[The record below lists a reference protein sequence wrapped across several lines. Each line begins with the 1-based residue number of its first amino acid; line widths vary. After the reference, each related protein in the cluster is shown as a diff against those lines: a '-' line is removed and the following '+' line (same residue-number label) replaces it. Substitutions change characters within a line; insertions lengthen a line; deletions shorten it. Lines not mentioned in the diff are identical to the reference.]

1 MHFDDRLATALRT
14 RADGEGMRRIQLR
27 QLLDLLGTS
36 PAEARGDLIDTAF
49 VTLGDL
55 INAIPANHCAAI
67 LAETGLRLRSP
78 RLVAALA
85 RNAGVIG
92 KAAVLRAELSA
103 EQWLDLIP
111 ALPAASR
118 AYLRDRADLPP
129 TITPLLDRLGVHDRA
144 LPPATD
150 AAVDANA
157 PAVAPPPQAWQADPD
172 PYPGPYHGISALV
185 RRIEA
190 YRQARAGSDHRST
203 AESPRL
209 PLPETAS
216 PTPPTP
222 IATFDF
228 ATDPEG
234 QIVWSDAA
242 IMPMVNG
249 LRLAAI
255 DGSSGLTPS
264 PALTDALRQRQPLH
278 DEPVSITGAP
288 AITGAWIVTAIPW
301 FDSLTGRHM
310 GWRGRMRRPIAP
322 ETALTAHPAAQAVE
336 ADRIRQLLHELR
348 TPINAIQG
356 FAEVIQ
362 QQLFGPT
369 PHAYR
374 ALAANIVG
382 DAAQML
388 AAFDELERLARL
400 ETSALTLE
408 SGATDAAAVFALT
421 MAQLEPHLHPRGNGF
436 ALETADEALF
446 VPLAKIEL
454 ERIAWRL
461 LATLGGSCTGDEV
474 LTARLRR
481 SANHARLDIAL
492 PAALAALDDTGL
504 FSASAETVHQTIAA
518 GVFGAG
524 FALRLTR
531 AETAAAGGRLTR
543 TGAMMSLELPL
554 CVDAMPAPA
563 ALQSA

>member
-1 MHFDDRLATALRT
+1 MHFDDRLATVLRT

-49 VTLGDL
+49 VTLDNL
-55 INAIPANHCAAI
+55 INAIPANHCAEI

-85 RNAGVIG
+85 RIAGIIG
-92 KAAVLRAELSA
+92 RTAVLRAELSA

-111 ALPAASR
+111 ALPPSSR
-118 AYLRDRADLPP
+118 AHLRDRADLPP
-129 TITPLLDRLGVHDRA
+129 AIMPVLDRLGVHDRA
-144 LPPATD
+144 LPPA
-150 AAVDANA
+150 ANPA
-157 PAVAPPPQAWQADPD
+157 PQEWQAN
-172 PYPGPYHGISALV
+172 PGPYHGISALV

-190 YRQARAGSDHRST
+190 YRQARANTDHPDT
-203 AESPRL
+203 VESPRV

-216 PTPPTP
+216 PLATAP

-234 QIVWSDAA
+234 QIIWSEAA
-242 IMPMVNG
+242 VMPMVSG

-255 DGSSGLTPS
+255 DGSSGLAPS
-264 PALTDALRQRQPLH
+264 PIVAEALRQRQPLH
-278 DEPVSITGAP
+278 NEPVTITGAP
-288 AITGAWIVTAIPW
+288 AIAGAWIVSATPW

-310 GWRGRMRRPIAP
+310 GWRGRMRRPTAP
-322 ETALTAHPAAQAVE
+322 EAARTAHAAVQAAE

-388 AAFDELERLARL
+388 AAFDELERLAKL
-400 ETSALTLE
+400 ETAALTLE
-408 SGATDAAAVFALT
+408 SGATDAAGVFALT
-421 MAQLEPHLHPRGNGF
+421 MAQLEPHLHPRGSGF
-436 ALETADEALF
+436 ALETAGEALF

-461 LATLGGSCTGDEV
+461 LATLGGSCAGDEM

-481 SANHARLDIAL
+481 SANQARLEIAL

-531 AETAAAGGRLTR
+531 AETTAAGGRLTR
-543 TGAMMSLELPL
+543 IGAMLYLELPL